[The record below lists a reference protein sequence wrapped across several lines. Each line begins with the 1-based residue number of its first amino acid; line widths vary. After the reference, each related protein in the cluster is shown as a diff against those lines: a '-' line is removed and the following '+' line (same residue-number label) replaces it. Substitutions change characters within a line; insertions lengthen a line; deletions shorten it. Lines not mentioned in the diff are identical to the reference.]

1 MNSYF
6 VILRY
11 EIFLLFISPSTYVS
25 SFYFLSLIGVGFRY
39 FIESFIHT
47 DWILAPLSSITLGLF
62 FGSPALVPFLT
73 MRSLAEEKKLG
84 TLETLN
90 TAPINFISLVIGK
103 WTACFLFFTSITL
116 LCFSYPLLFTLLFPT
131 QAINL
136 GFDQIESWA
145 GNLFFILSY
154 GATFTAIGIFS
165 SSLTKNQ
172 MVAGMLTFTKLT
184 VLIFIMV
191 FNFKTSS
198 STYYSSNIQDI
209 IYRCFEFLNNGLTS
223 IENFSLGII
232 KIKTILYQ
240 INLTL
245 FFLMLSVLQIERV
258 NR

>member
-11 EIFLLFISPSTYVS
+11 EIFLLFISPATYVS

-103 WTACFLFFTSITL
+103 WTACFLFLLQL
-116 LCFSYPLLFTLLFPT
+116 LCFVFHILCCLHYSFQHKLKISVSIKL
-131 QAINL
+131 NL
-136 GFDQIESWA
+136 GQGIYFLFCLMVQHSQPSES
-145 GNLFFILSY
+145 FR
-154 GATFTAIGIFS
+154 
-165 SSLTKNQ
+165 
-172 MVAGMLTFTKLT
+172 
-184 VLIFIMV
+184 VL
-191 FNFKTSS
+191 
-198 STYYSSNIQDI
+198 
-209 IYRCFEFLNNGLTS
+209 
-223 IENFSLGII
+223 
-232 KIKTILYQ
+232 
-240 INLTL
+240 
-245 FFLMLSVLQIERV
+245 
-258 NR
+258 